1 MSYLT
6 NKSICL
12 YRHRHT
18 KRATSA
24 LSYHLYSPSLFHFD
38 CWLCSFAFCVIRF
51 VRPFVCL
58 FCVLYFWSF
67 FYRNIRVFVMLL
79 KIHAKIG
86 VFIIII
92 VPFLCV
98 CVGGSQWLCFIINDW
113 KCVSLYCWW
122 LRCVCASVYQVHTQI
137 WRTFNSLM
145 IFMANDSYLLPKRFS
160 AAFLLSFHFISFHSV
175 FLLI

>member
-18 KRATSA
+18 KRAASA
-24 LSYHLYSPSLFHFD
+24 LSYHLYSPSLSHFD
-38 CWLCSFAFCVIRF
+38 CWLCSFAFYVIRF

-58 FCVLYFWSF
+58 FVLCFVFLEF

-98 CVGGSQWLCFIINDW
+98 CVGGSQ
-113 KCVSLYCWW
+113 
-122 LRCVCASVYQVHTQI
+122 
-137 WRTFNSLM
+137 
-145 IFMANDSYLLPKRFS
+145 
-160 AAFLLSFHFISFHSV
+160 
-175 FLLI
+175 